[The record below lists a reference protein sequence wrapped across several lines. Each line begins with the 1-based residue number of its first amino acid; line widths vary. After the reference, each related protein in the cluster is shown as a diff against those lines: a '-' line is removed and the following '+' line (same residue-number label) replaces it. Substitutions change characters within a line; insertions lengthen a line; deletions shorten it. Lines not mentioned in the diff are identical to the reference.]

1 MVEDGDNDS
10 GVNVAPTSVR
20 SEITTAKETIPK
32 SASLKCSVLTCL

>member
-1 MVEDGDNDS
+1 MVEDGDGDS

-20 SEITTAKETIPK
+20 SEITAKETIPK